1 MVMIKMMMI
10 LVMALMAMVTTKI
23 MTTEYNLEP
32 PDNFGE
38 AYCVFFHL
46 KFSFLSREQVCFK

>member
-1 MVMIKMMMI
+1 MVMIKMMML

-38 AYCVFFHL
+38 AYCVFFH
-46 KFSFLSREQVCFK
+46 

>member
-1 MVMIKMMMI
+1 
-10 LVMALMAMVTTKI
+10 

-38 AYCVFFHL
+38 AYRVFFPL
-46 KFSFLSREQVCFK
+46 KILIPQPRTSVFQMRKEPALRAIYQVT